1 MAKNIV
7 CCVCKKSECDVE
19 GLHFF
24 RFVGKIFGKI
34 PNIILRFS
42 FPKTQQLKEK
52 WIKILDIKHKVI
64 PENYAVC
71 SLHFLNSD
79 IKDVDG
85 TPTLKRTAVP
95 LNKTYTYNMLP

>member
-1 MAKNIV
+1 MFAKNQKVILRGFIF
-7 CCVCKKSECDVE
+7 S
-19 GLHFF
+19 GL
-24 RFVGKIFGKI
+24 VFGKTSREVPKI
-34 PNIILRFS
+34 VLRFS

-52 WIKILDIKHKVI
+52 WTKILNIKHKVI

-79 IKDVDG
+79 IKEVEG

-95 LNKTYTYNMLP
+95 LNKTYT